1 MEGFELIATG
11 LWSIVPPILALVLA
25 LITKEV
31 YSSLTIGVFTGMI
44 IYQFTL
50 NGVGGEQLV
59 ASFTMVPQMMA
70 EQIAGNGALLLFL
83 ALLGALTVVIATAGG
98 SRAYAEWVTT
108 HVKNARAASILTA
121 LLGII
126 IFVDDYF
133 NCLTVGA
140 VMRPVTDKFRVSHEK
155 LAWIIDS
162 TAAPVCIIAPVSSWA
177 VAVGG
182 YMGED
187 GFNTFVASIPYN
199 FYALLTIFFV
209 FFMLFLQKDFGPMAA
224 AQADAEGRIPA
235 EGSALEAVSLAR
247 IADKAQVDLEG
258 APNIPT
264 VVTEEGDIDDAAAG
278 AIEEYKGL
286 NISDRGTIWDL
297 IVPILVLIVFSILG
311 MMYMGGVAGLMGAFL
326 YENSVEAPV
335 PFVGMLIALVCAL
348 VCSGLGALIYSVLT
362 ISLRANQNV
371 TGLALTTFGMGFGN
385 FFGGSLSRLAGG
397 VGQISTQATAS
408 AFRAKIPVL
417 STLPVVG
424 EVLFS
429 YGFLT
434 YFSIVLTVVLSWFL
448 YRTRKG
454 LNLRAVGENAATAD
468 AAGVNVTA
476 YKYLATLVGGM
487 LAGLGG
493 LYFVMEYTGG
503 TWVNNGFGDRGWL
516 AIALVIFARWRP
528 LNAIWGSI
536 LFGGLYILY
545 LYIPGLDRSMQ
556 EIFKALPYVVT
567 IVVLVITS
575 LRKKREDQPPMSLGV
590 AYFRE
595 DRG

>member
-1 MEGFELIATG
+1 M
-11 LWSIVPPILALVLA
+11 
-25 LITKEV
+25 
-31 YSSLTIGVFTGMI
+31 
-44 IYQFTL
+44 
-50 NGVGGEQLV
+50 
-59 ASFTMVPQMMA
+59 
-70 EQIAGNGALLLFL
+70 
-83 ALLGALTVVIATAGG
+83 
-98 SRAYAEWVTT
+98 
-108 HVKNARAASILTA
+108 
-121 LLGII
+121 
-126 IFVDDYF
+126 
-133 NCLTVGA
+133 
-140 VMRPVTDKFRVSHEK
+140 
-155 LAWIIDS
+155 
-162 TAAPVCIIAPVSSWA
+162 
-177 VAVGG
+177 
-182 YMGED
+182 
-187 GFNTFVASIPYN
+187 
-199 FYALLTIFFV
+199 
-209 FFMLFLQKDFGPMAA
+209 
-224 AQADAEGRIPA
+224 
-235 EGSALEAVSLAR
+235 
-247 IADKAQVDLEG
+247 
-258 APNIPT
+258 
-264 VVTEEGDIDDAAAG
+264 
-278 AIEEYKGL
+278 
-286 NISDRGTIWDL
+286 
-297 IVPILVLIVFSILG
+297 
-311 MMYMGGVAGLMGAFL
+311 
-326 YENSVEAPV
+326 
-335 PFVGMLIALVCAL
+335 
-348 VCSGLGALIYSVLT
+348 LT

>member
-1 MEGFELIATG
+1 MNLI
-11 LWSIVPPILALVLA
+11 
-25 LITKEV
+25 
-31 YSSLTIGVFTGMI
+31 
-44 IYQFTL
+44 
-50 NGVGGEQLV
+50 
-59 ASFTMVPQMMA
+59 
-70 EQIAGNGALLLFL
+70 
-83 ALLGALTVVIATAGG
+83 VV
-98 SRAYAEWVTT
+98 
-108 HVKNARAASILTA
+108 
-121 LLGII
+121 
-126 IFVDDYF
+126 
-133 NCLTVGA
+133 
-140 VMRPVTDKFRVSHEK
+140 
-155 LAWIIDS
+155 
-162 TAAPVCIIAPVSSWA
+162 
-177 VAVGG
+177 
-182 YMGED
+182 
-187 GFNTFVASIPYN
+187 
-199 FYALLTIFFV
+199 
-209 FFMLFLQKDFGPMAA
+209 FLQKAI
-224 AQADAEGRIPA
+224 AQG
-235 EGSALEAVSLAR
+235 
-247 IADKAQVDLEG
+247 IAILYG
-258 APNIPT
+258 ANGEI
-264 VVTEEGDIDDAAAG
+264 VTEKSGN
-278 AIEEYKGL
+278 L
-286 NISDRGTIWDL
+286 NLG
-297 IVPILVLIVFSILG
+297 VPG

-476 YKYLATLVGGM
+476 YKYLATLAGGM

-503 TWVNNGFGDRGWL
+503 TWVNNGFGDRG
-516 AIALVIFARWRP
+516 
-528 LNAIWGSI
+528 
-536 LFGGLYILY
+536 
-545 LYIPGLDRSMQ
+545 
-556 EIFKALPYVVT
+556 
-567 IVVLVITS
+567 
-575 LRKKREDQPPMSLGV
+575 
-590 AYFRE
+590 
-595 DRG
+595 

>member
-1 MEGFELIATG
+1 MNLI
-11 LWSIVPPILALVLA
+11 
-25 LITKEV
+25 
-31 YSSLTIGVFTGMI
+31 
-44 IYQFTL
+44 
-50 NGVGGEQLV
+50 
-59 ASFTMVPQMMA
+59 
-70 EQIAGNGALLLFL
+70 
-83 ALLGALTVVIATAGG
+83 VV
-98 SRAYAEWVTT
+98 
-108 HVKNARAASILTA
+108 
-121 LLGII
+121 
-126 IFVDDYF
+126 
-133 NCLTVGA
+133 
-140 VMRPVTDKFRVSHEK
+140 
-155 LAWIIDS
+155 
-162 TAAPVCIIAPVSSWA
+162 
-177 VAVGG
+177 
-182 YMGED
+182 
-187 GFNTFVASIPYN
+187 
-199 FYALLTIFFV
+199 
-209 FFMLFLQKDFGPMAA
+209 FLQKAI
-224 AQADAEGRIPA
+224 AQG
-235 EGSALEAVSLAR
+235 
-247 IADKAQVDLEG
+247 IAILYG
-258 APNIPT
+258 ANGEI
-264 VVTEEGDIDDAAAG
+264 VTEKSGN
-278 AIEEYKGL
+278 L
-286 NISDRGTIWDL
+286 NLG
-297 IVPILVLIVFSILG
+297 VPG

-348 VCSGLGALIYSVLT
+348 VCSGLGALIYSVRT

-556 EIFKALPYVVT
+556 EIFKALPYAVT